1 MSQEFQD
8 ILPCYFLGW
17 VHSYRQRLWTTTPP
31 SLLYGGVGDRPA
43 HFLVGTTG
51 ARRRACSCGAG
62 RIERL
67 FYGGSWRVGCWR
79 CSVQLRGRLAALREV
94 APCLNARR
102 VQALRWQLHPRVQAL
117 RLGKLRLTLAFV
129 CSTIKA

>member
-43 HFLVGTTG
+43 HFFGRHGGGGWQLGT
-51 ARRRACSCGAG
+51 AC
-62 RIERL
+62 
-67 FYGGSWRVGCWR
+67 
-79 CSVQLRGRLAALREV
+79 VQLGGA
-94 APCLNARR
+94 
-102 VQALRWQLHPRVQAL
+102 
-117 RLGKLRLTLAFV
+117 
-129 CSTIKA
+129 